1 MKSEEQLTTVEIMT
15 SKVMRRSDAMVLF
28 ELLLLLLSIILFVV
42 VLAIKAY
49 MYKMV

>member
-28 ELLLLLLSIILFVV
+28 ELLLLLSIILFVV
-42 VLAIKAY
+42 VAIKAY